1 MASLPIAILHLDESC
16 LGNGREGDNPGGG
29 GGLIEIRNPTGV
41 QRRDVYIHSASTTN
55 NRMALS
61 SAIAALQLLA
71 GKGARLRVLIVSD
84 SEYLVKGMRE
94 WVPGWVS
101 RNWTRKAGPIEN
113 LQLWQ
118 TLVASARLHETQFT
132 WVRGHRGHPKNE
144 YANDLAVAAAKEQ
157 KTSAGIV
164 ESRFL
169 EWLAERQAKGMFE
182 GYDPDD
188 RMALRQVTDTIMF
201 ELRRLSGQE
210 YVDTYAAKAKEE
222 LAAAKRAANEKPSEP
237 TDRAAA

>member
-1 MASLPIAILHLDESC
+1 VASLPIAILHLDESC

-41 QRRDVYIHSASTTN
+41 QRRDVYIHSSSTTN

-113 LQLWQ
+113 LPLWQ

-157 KTSAGIV
+157 KTSAGVV

-182 GYDPDD
+182 GYDPDAAFT
-188 RMALRQVTDTIMF
+188 ALETRVA
-201 ELRRLSGQE
+201 SGE
-210 YVDTYAAKAKEE
+210 GIA
-222 LAAAKRAANEKPSEP
+222 LAEK
-237 TDRAAA
+237 